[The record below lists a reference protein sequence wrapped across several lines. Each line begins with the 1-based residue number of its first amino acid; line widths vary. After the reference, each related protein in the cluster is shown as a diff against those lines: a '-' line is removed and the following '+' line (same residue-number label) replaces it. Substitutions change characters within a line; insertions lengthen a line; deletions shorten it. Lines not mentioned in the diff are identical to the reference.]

1 MNKAL
6 IAVSVL
12 SVFVAGCDGN
22 GNHSGGMM
30 GGGGMMDNVVIKGGR
45 APQETKTEYLP
56 GFQQA
61 QITCSQCHIMPN
73 PNQHT
78 RAEWPDVIA
87 RMMGNIKT
95 FKRILPND
103 NERNAIIDYYVVN
116 AQ

>member
-1 MNKAL
+1 MSKVFIL
-6 IAVSVL
+6 FTVWL
-12 SVFVAGCDGN
+12 LFVAGCDGN

-45 APQETKTEYLP
+45 APQETKAEYLQ

-61 QITCSQCHIMPN
+61 QVTCSQCHIMPN

-78 RAEWPDVIA
+78 RAEWSDVIA

-95 FKRILPND
+95 FKRILPSD
-103 NERNAIIDYYVVN
+103 DELTVIVRYYVAN
-116 AQ
+116 AE